1 MRLKRLA
8 DHPRPFGR
16 NQMAIDLNQGVRHNL
31 LQSRIACRLLWAEAK
46 MTNEAGQSDCRRHAA
61 QWRQRACATERPEL
75 RAAYERIAESY
86 ETLSRQA
93 LLCRRLVSVIAGQRG
108 ELPRCCC
115 DAAFDNDVSSIRA
128 VVAE

>member
-1 MRLKRLA
+1 M
-8 DHPRPFGR
+8 
-16 NQMAIDLNQGVRHNL
+16 V
-31 LQSRIACRLLWAEAK
+31 
-46 MTNEAGQSDCRRHAA
+46 NEAGQSDCLTHAA
-61 QWRQRACATERPEL
+61 QWRQRAGATERPEL

-93 LLCRRLVSVIAGQRG
+93 LLCRRLVSAIAGQRG

-115 DAAFDNDVSSIRA
+115 DAALGDDVSRLPS